1 MKKTLRILARCLR
14 AYAGTILLIALILA
28 AFVGMHL
35 LGGGQVRELRY
46 ALLLI
51 GAMLAAAAVISFVR
65 MASRLRALEA
75 AARSLPEEASA
86 LPEAG
91 GPEAL
96 AWRGLAAQY
105 LRERRALT
113 DAAASAE
120 KERTDYYT
128 LWLHQIK
135 TPLSALDLLAQ
146 SSEEID
152 RPLMRQELLKV
163 NQYAASALSYQRL
176 QSLHGDLDL
185 EEVQLYPLCC
195 QAVRSLR
202 PLFTC
207 GRLSLTME
215 PFDDLVISD
224 AKWLG
229 VVVAQVL
236 TNALKYTPEGGR
248 ITIRMAERDVLEIA
262 DTGIGIRPEDVPRVF
277 ERGFTGHNGRSHEK
291 STGIGLYL
299 CREICDRL
307 GHRISLTSR
316 LGEGTRV
323 RIDMRRDKFEA
334 M

>member
-1 MKKTLRILARCLR
+1 MKKAIHSLARFLR
-14 AYAGTILLIALILA
+14 AYAGTILLIAAIVA
-28 AFVGMHL
+28 AFVGTHL
-35 LGGGQVRELRY
+35 LGGGSMREIRY

-51 GAMLAAAAVISFVR
+51 GVMLAAAAILSFAR

-75 AARSLPEEASA
+75 AARSLPEEVSA
-86 LPEAG
+86 LPEASS
-91 GPEAL
+91 PENM

-105 LRERRALT
+105 LRERRALM
-113 DAAASAE
+113 DAASAAE

-135 TPLSALDLLAQ
+135 TPLSALDLMAQ
-146 SSEEID
+146 SSADID
-152 RPLMRQELLKV
+152 RSLMRQELLKV

-176 QSLHGDLDL
+176 RSLHGDLDL

-195 QAVRSLR
+195 QTVRGLR

-207 GRLSLTME
+207 GRLALTME

-248 ITIRMAERDVLEIA
+248 ITIRMAQKDVLEIS

-316 LGEGTRV
+316 LGEGTSVRV
-323 RIDMRRDKFEA
+323 DMRRDTFEA